1 MVVGLKNLQR
11 TVLTSNDIVINDI
24 TTYPKELLKDIFCG
38 GTGATLK
45 KFFGSETSY
54 SVIGVH
60 FTRLFDKEICD
71 IRKHG
76 LRSDDFED
84 YSRKIQQ
91 LPKEFDDYK
100 SKLISYV
107 NNPCNRQSDGKI
119 YFDIGKIEIN
129 GDNAVFLE
137 NWGGETLYNY
147 YCPFNQNNELRRLG
161 DMLRHNSTP
170 CIVIIRINAQKF
182 FSEYINNDILV
193 DCIRNE
199 KLLFY
204 RDEFCINKDDV
215 QVVDVMPLV
224 QDKHTPHSHNPN
236 FSE

>member
-1 MVVGLKNLQR
+1 MVVDLKNLQR

-38 GTGATLK
+38 GTGTTLK
-45 KFFGSETSY
+45 RFFGRQTTY
-54 SVIGVH
+54 SIIGDH
-60 FTRLFDKEICD
+60 FTRLFDSEISD
-71 IRKHG
+71 IKKHG
-76 LRSDDFED
+76 LHSDGVED
-84 YSRKIQQ
+84 YIKKIQQ
-91 LPKEFDDYK
+91 LPKEFDGYK

-107 NNPCNRQSDGKI
+107 NNPRNKRSGGRI
-119 YFDIGKIEIN
+119 YFDIGNIEIN
-129 GDNAVFLE
+129 EDNDVFLE
-137 NWGGETLYNY
+137 NWGGETLYSY
-147 YCPFNQNNELRRLG
+147 YCPFNEDDELRQLG
-161 DMLRHNSTP
+161 NMLRHNSTP

-199 KLLFY
+199 ELFFY